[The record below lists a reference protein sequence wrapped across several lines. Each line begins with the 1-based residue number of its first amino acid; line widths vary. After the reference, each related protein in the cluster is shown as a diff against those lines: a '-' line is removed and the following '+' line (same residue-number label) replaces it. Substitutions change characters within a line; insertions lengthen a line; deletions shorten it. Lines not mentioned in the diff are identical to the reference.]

1 MPLQNRFS
9 REQLI
14 RILDQSL
21 VYECACP
28 EQVCRQMLALS
39 ELFDYQMGCIERH
52 DIDTQV
58 HQAIAEGTRISYA
71 AMEACLSEVLAL
83 EGWDKETLTRPVGLG
98 RPN

>member
-1 MPLQNRFS
+1 MPLQQRYS

-14 RILDQSL
+14 RIVNQSL

-28 EQVCRQMLALS
+28 AQVCRQLLALS
-39 ELFDYQMGCIERH
+39 ELFDYQMGCIERQ
-52 DIDTQV
+52 DTDKQV

-71 AMEACLSEVLAL
+71 AMETCLSEVLAL
-83 EGWDKETLTRPVGLG
+83 EGWDPETLTRPAGLG